1 MPDRFEEAT
10 PNEKLGEQVRDVGAK
25 MVDAARE
32 QVRGTFEKQQHRAAD
47 QISGVADALRDA
59 ADRLSAEDQ
68 GLGTAKY
75 IRGAADK
82 AAQFADQV
90 RERGLDDLVEQ
101 TEGVARRQPELFV
114 GGALLAGIA
123 LGRFLRS
130 TSNRRRMAGD
140 INLAVRTGAYRTPDG
155 EPDVDLPPEAAMGSA
170 VRPATHTTGM
180 TPQPVPP
187 GLNPQI
193 IP

>member
-1 MPDRFEEAT
+1 MPERFEEAT
-10 PNEKLGEQVRDVGAK
+10 PNDKLGEQVRDVGAK

-32 QVRGTFEKQQHRAAD
+32 RVRGSFEKQQHRAAD
-47 QISGVADALRDA
+47 QIAGVADALRDA

-75 IRGAADK
+75 VRGAADK

-90 RERGLDDLVEQ
+90 RERGLDDLVGQ
-101 TEGVARRQPELFV
+101 AEGLARRQPELFV

-140 INLAVRTGAYRTPDG
+140 IDVAVRGGSYTRS
-155 EPDVDLPPEAAMGSA
+155 EMDLPPEAAMGTAAS
-170 VRPATHTTGM
+170 PATAPTGLDPRP
-180 TPQPVPP
+180 TPP

>member
-1 MPDRFEEAT
+1 MPERFEEAT
-10 PNEKLGEQVRDVGAK
+10 PNDKLGEQVRDVGAK

-32 QVRGTFEKQQHRAAD
+32 RVRGSFEKQQHRAAD
-47 QISGVADALRDA
+47 QIAGVADALRDA

-75 IRGAADK
+75 VRGAADK

-90 RERGLDDLVEQ
+90 RERGLDDLVGQ
-101 TEGVARRQPELFV
+101 AEGLARRQPELFV

-140 INLAVRTGAYRTPDG
+140 IDVAVRGGGYTTS
-155 EPDVDLPPEAAMGSA
+155 EMDLPPEAAMGAATS
-170 VRPATHTTGM
+170 PATAPTGP
-180 TPQPVPP
+180 TGLDPRPTPP